1 MDKIGGKVTIM
12 KKHLKPLLKL
22 AVIYVLRFVMRVLS
36 IFPIRKNRIVINSYR
51 GEQYSCNPKYISQGL
66 QKMYPEKY
74 EIIWA
79 FKNPGKYYDLKK
91 SGIKLVSF
99 ASIKRFYYE
108 ATAKISINNIG
119 SYSWMP
125 VRKGQEHINTWHGA
139 VDYKKVALSEINNDA
154 VMKKTLLM
162 SARETTLYL
171 SANKFFSE
179 YCIPTEFGYR
189 GEILEYGLPRNDA
202 LYFRNTQKARD
213 RIVRK
218 YKINPDNIIVLYAP
232 TWRYDPDQK
241 ITPLDF
247 SMVKNSAEKRF
258 GKSCTVIF
266 RAHHITGCIGTGND
280 WVVDVTDYPDSQEI
294 MASSDLLITD
304 YSSMM
309 WDFSL
314 TGRPCFLY
322 VPDIDTYVAER
333 GFNISADK
341 WGFSICTTSQ
351 ELGRAIEG
359 YNAEYYQKIVE
370 KHHNMLG
377 SYETGHA
384 TEKICQWI
392 DGRCYGNKY

>member
-1 MDKIGGKVTIM
+1 M

-162 SARETTLYL
+162 SARETTL
-171 SANKFFSE
+171 SPQINFSLNIVFQLNLDTGE
-179 YCIPTEFGYR
+179 KYWNMVCPEMMHCIFVIR
-189 GEILEYGLPRNDA
+189 
-202 LYFRNTQKARD
+202 
-213 RIVRK
+213 RK
-218 YKINPDNIIVLYAP
+218 
-232 TWRYDPDQK
+232 
-241 ITPLDF
+241 
-247 SMVKNSAEKRF
+247 
-258 GKSCTVIF
+258 
-266 RAHHITGCIGTGND
+266 
-280 WVVDVTDYPDSQEI
+280 QEI
-294 MASSDLLITD
+294 ELSGNTRLTLI
-304 YSSMM
+304 
-309 WDFSL
+309 
-314 TGRPCFLY
+314 
-322 VPDIDTYVAER
+322 I
-333 GFNISADK
+333 
-341 WGFSICTTSQ
+341 
-351 ELGRAIEG
+351 
-359 YNAEYYQKIVE
+359 
-370 KHHNMLG
+370 
-377 SYETGHA
+377 
-384 TEKICQWI
+384 
-392 DGRCYGNKY
+392 